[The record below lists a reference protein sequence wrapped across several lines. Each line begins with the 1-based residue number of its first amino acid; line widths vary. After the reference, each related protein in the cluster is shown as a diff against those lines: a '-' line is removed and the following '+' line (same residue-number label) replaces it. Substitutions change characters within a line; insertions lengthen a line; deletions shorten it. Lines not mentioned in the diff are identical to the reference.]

1 MNDAETKTAEQ
12 PGYRPRRGGPI
23 TLIIIAS
30 ILLLLAAFAVWAN
43 RQLLETDTWVETST
57 ELLEDPEIQSAVSVA
72 LVDALYE
79 NVDVKEEIRMA
90 LPKGAKG
97 LAGPVSGG
105 VRQLA
110 TQAAGELL
118 ATAPVQV
125 LWEDANRT
133 AHEAFVTVIEGGDEA
148 LSTEGG
154 TVTLNLGEIVGQ
166 VGDQVGID
174 VAGQIPDDA
183 AQIEILQSDELSAV
197 QTGADVLTTVA
208 WVLVILSLGLFGLA
222 IYLAKTWR
230 REALR
235 GVGWAF
241 IVVGALVLI
250 LRSVTGNTVVG
261 SLASGSADEPA
272 VDALWSIGT
281 TALKAIGVSLIT
293 YGVIAVIGTW
303 LAGATS
309 WARAVRRWLAPAFA
323 ERWVAYG
330 ILALVVIVLFL
341 IAPAEGSARLLP
353 SLLLILLLIAGFE
366 ALRRQTLR
374 EYPDASWDDVTRHWR
389 ERFGGSEDD
398 SAGVRISLGSATVVQ
413 LEQIKGIGPATATE
427 IVEFRDQQSGDVS
440 LDDLTQVSGIG
451 PETVEQL
458 REHLTS

>member
-272 VDALWSIGT
+272 IDALWSIGT

-353 SLLLILLLIAGFE
+353 SLLLIVLLIAGFE

-374 EYPDASWDDVTRHWR
+374 EYPDASWDDVTRDWR
-389 ERFGGSEDD
+389 ERFGGREDD
-398 SAGVRISLGSATVVQ
+398 SARVRISLGSATVAQ

-451 PETVEQL
+451 PETVEEL

>member
-398 SAGVRISLGSATVVQ
+398 SARVRISLGSATVAQ
-413 LEQIKGIGPATATE
+413 LEQIKGIGPVTATE

-451 PETVEQL
+451 PETVEEL